1 MTSIFPT
8 FSRGA
13 AVVFA
18 LLAAGCGAGPP
29 KDAPGVVTLEFFN
42 YASPEFLEL
51 YNNKLIPAFE
61 RANPGIKVRT
71 ITDLGNTSYDAKL
84 MTLMA
89 GKIPPDLIHVT
100 QQNFPFYAVK
110 DAVLP
115 LDDFIKEDAAFNAS
129 DYYPEV
135 MRELRYEERQLG
147 LPSDFSTIIF
157 FYNKDLFTK
166 YGVAPPT
173 PDWTWED
180 FLAAARALTRDTD
193 GDGHTDLYG
202 FSNPSSYNRWP
213 AWVWMNGGDIL
224 SRDGKECVMDSP
236 AAVGGLEFYV
246 NLSLKEKVAP
256 TPGQSLGQD
265 FEDMFASQRVA
276 MIADSRFAYK
286 RFVKTRRL
294 KFNWDAAPMPR
305 GKEQATTF
313 IWGANCIMRS
323 TKHPKEAWKFLKFL
337 SGPEAARI
345 NAEAGNAL
353 PALKSAA
360 EEAVNNPAPGTPEH
374 DRYFLDAVSYGRTA
388 PFPPQFAEYNA
399 AMVGL
404 QDAFLG
410 LTPVDK
416 AARDF
421 TRDVN
426 ELLHGGVF

>member
-1 MTSIFPT
+1 ML
-8 FSRGA
+8 A
-13 AVVFA
+13 AAA
-18 LLAAGCGAGPP
+18 LLAGCGSRAPRI
-29 KDAPGVVTLEFFN
+29 APGVVTLEFFN

-51 YNNKLIPAFE
+51 YDNKLIPAFE
-61 RANPGIKVRT
+61 KSHPGIKIRT

-100 QQNFPFYAVK
+100 QQSFPFYAVK

-115 LDDFIKEDAAFNAS
+115 LDPFIANDPRFRVA

-135 MRELRYEERQLG
+135 MNELRYKGRQLG

-157 FYNKDLFTK
+157 FYNQDLFHK
-166 YGVAPPT
+166 YGVAPPR
-173 PDWTWED
+173 PGWTWYD
-180 FLAAARALTRDTD
+180 FLGAARKLTRDTD
-193 GDGHTDLYG
+193 GDRHTDVYG
-202 FSNPSSYNRWP
+202 FSNPSAYNRWP

-224 SRDGKECVMDSP
+224 SKDGTECVMDTP
-236 AAVGGLEFYV
+236 AAIGGMRFYV
-246 NLSLKEKVAP
+246 DLSLKEKVAP

-286 RFVKTRRL
+286 RFVKSRRL
-294 KFNWDAAPMPR
+294 KFHWDTAPMPR

-313 IWGANCIMRS
+313 IWGANCILRS
-323 TKHPKEAWKFLKFL
+323 TKHPREAWEFLKFL

-345 NAEAGNAL
+345 NAASGNAL

-360 EEAVNNPAPGTPEH
+360 EEAVLHPLPGTPKH
-374 DRYFLDAVSYGRTA
+374 DRYFLDAVAYGRTA

-410 LTPVDK
+410 IKPVDT
-416 AARDF
+416 ACRDF
-421 TRDVN
+421 TTEVN
-426 ELLHGGVF
+426 DLLHGEVF

>member
-1 MTSIFPT
+1 MRLF
-8 FSRGA
+8 RVA
-13 AVVFA
+13 AI
-18 LLAAGCGAGPP
+18 LLVATTLAGCGAERP
-29 KDAPGVVTLEFFN
+29 KDPPGVVTLEFFN

-61 RANPGIKVRT
+61 KEHPNIRVRT

-115 LDDFIKEDAAFNAS
+115 LDGFIKDDPAFNAD
-129 DYYPEV
+129 DYYPQV
-135 MRELRYEERQLG
+135 MNELNYKGRQLG

-157 FYNKDLFTK
+157 FYNQDLFDG
-166 YGVAPPT
+166 YGVAPPK
-173 PDWTWED
+173 PDWTWDD
-180 FLAAARALTRDTD
+180 FLKAAKALTKDTD
-193 GDGHTDLYG
+193 GDGHADIYG

-213 AWVWMNGGDIL
+213 AWVWMNGGDIF
-224 SRDGKECVMDSP
+224 SKDGKDCVMDTSE
-236 AAVGGLEFYV
+236 AIGGLQFYV
-246 NLSLKEKVAP
+246 DLSLKDKVAP

-286 RFVKTRRL
+286 RFVSKRKL
-294 KFNWDAAPMPR
+294 KFRWDAAPMPR

-313 IWGANCIMRS
+313 IWGANCIMKS
-323 TKHPKEAWKFLKFL
+323 TKHPREAWEFLKFL

-360 EEAVNNPAPGTPEH
+360 EEAVKNPAPGTPKH
-374 DRYFLDAVSYGRTA
+374 DRYFLDAVAYGRTA

-416 AARDF
+416 ACRDF
-421 TRDVN
+421 TKQVDA
-426 ELLHGGVF
+426 LLHGEVF